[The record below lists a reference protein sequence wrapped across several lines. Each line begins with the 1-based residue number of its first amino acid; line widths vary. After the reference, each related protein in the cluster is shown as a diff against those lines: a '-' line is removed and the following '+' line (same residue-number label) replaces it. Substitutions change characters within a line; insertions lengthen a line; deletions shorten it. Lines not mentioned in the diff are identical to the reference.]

1 MSSPEK
7 EKHLAALTSLEA
19 FDKSKEVIEIRL
31 TNEQAEAMKE
41 LIDFIKES
49 DVEVII
55 RDDKNI

>member
-1 MSSPEK
+1 MSSPERD
-7 EKHLAALTSLEA
+7 KHLAALADLEA
-19 FDKSKEVIEIRL
+19 FDKPTQVIEIIL
-31 TNEQAEAMKE
+31 AEEQAEAMKE